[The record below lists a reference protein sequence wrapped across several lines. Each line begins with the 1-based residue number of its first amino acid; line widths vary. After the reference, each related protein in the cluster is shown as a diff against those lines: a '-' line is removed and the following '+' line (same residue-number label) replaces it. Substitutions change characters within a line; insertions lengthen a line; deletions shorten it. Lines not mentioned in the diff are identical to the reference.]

1 MLNSEKMIA
10 SIEQQDLEHA
20 NKYFQ
25 KALKT
30 DDDQTLLALGDYL
43 ESIGFFPQAKEIYL
57 ALKEEYPEVYL
68 NLAQI
73 AADDNQIEEAFLYLD
88 HISPESDDYVNALLV
103 MADLYD
109 LEGLTDVAREKLL
122 EARKISQDPLIIFG
136 LAETEMSL
144 NHFKEAI
151 DLYASLD
158 NRDILAI
165 TGVSTYQR
173 IGRITGKP
181 GVVIATSGPGIS
193 NLATGLVTATAE
205 GDPVLAIGGQVKR
218 SDLLKRSHQSMN
230 NVAMLEPITKYSAEV
245 QDANTLSET
254 IANAY
259 RRAKSGKPGAS
270 FISIPQDVTDSP
282 VSVKAI
288 KPLTA
293 PKLGSASVEDINY
306 LAQAIRNAVLPVLL
320 LGNGASDE
328 KVTASIRKL
337 LESVK
342 LPVVETFQGAGIVS
356 RELEEETFF
365 GRVGLFRNQPGD
377 MLLKKSD
384 LVIAI
389 GYDPIEYE
397 ARNWNAEISAR
408 VIVIDV
414 AQAEIDTYF
423 QPERELIGNI
433 ADTIDLL
440 LPAVNGYALPQGSVE
455 YLQNLKKNLDGD
467 IKFDRQ
473 SKEGLVHPLDVIDI
487 LQDQAKDDMTVTV
500 DVGSHYIWMARYFKS
515 YEARH
520 LLFSNGMQT
529 LGVALPW
536 AISAAL
542 VRPNKTVLSVS
553 GDGGFLFSAQ
563 ELEVAVRLKL
573 PIVHMIWND
582 GRYNMVEFQEE
593 MKYGRSAGVQLGDV
607 DFVKYAEAFGAKGY
621 RVDSKESFK
630 ETLEQA
636 IKESAN
642 GPVLIDI
649 PIDYKDNGRL
659 GETILPDEFY

>member
-1 MLNSEKMIA
+1 
-10 SIEQQDLEHA
+10 
-20 NKYFQ
+20 
-25 KALKT
+25 
-30 DDDQTLLALGDYL
+30 
-43 ESIGFFPQAKEIYL
+43 
-57 ALKEEYPEVYL
+57 
-68 NLAQI
+68 
-73 AADDNQIEEAFLYLD
+73 
-88 HISPESDDYVNALLV
+88 
-103 MADLYD
+103 MADIKENYGAD
-109 LEGLTDVAREKLL
+109 LVVDSLINHDVQYVFGIPGAKIDRIFDTL
-122 EARKISQDPLIIFG
+122 EDKGPQLI
-136 LAETEMSL
+136 
-144 NHFKEAI
+144 
-151 DLYASLD
+151 
-158 NRDILAI
+158 
-165 TGVSTYQR
+165 VSRHEQNATFMAQA

-193 NLATGLVTATAE
+193 NLATGLVTATSE

-230 NVAMLEPITKYSAEV
+230 NVALLEPITKYSAEV
-245 QDANTLSET
+245 HDANTLSET

-259 RRAKSGKPGAS
+259 RKAKSGKPGAS

-282 VSVKAI
+282 VKVKAI

-328 KVTASIRKL
+328 KVTASIRRL
-337 LESVK
+337 LDSVK

-384 LVIAI
+384 LVIAV

-414 AQAEIDTYF
+414 LQAEIDTYF
-423 QPERELIGNI
+423 QPERELIGDI
-433 ADTIDLL
+433 AETMDLL
-440 LPAVNGYALPQGSVE
+440 LPAVNGYSLPQGSVE

-467 IKFDRQ
+467 LKFDRQ
-473 SKEGLVHPLDVIDI
+473 SAEGLVHPLDVMEV
-487 LQDQAKDDMTVTV
+487 LQEQTEDDMTVTV

-536 AISAAL
+536 AIAAAL
-542 VRPNKTVLSVS
+542 VRPNKTVISVS

-573 PIVHMIWND
+573 PIVHIIWND

-593 MKYGRSAGVQLGDV
+593 MKYGRSAGVQLGNV

-621 RVDSKESFK
+621 RVDSKQEFN
-630 ETLEQA
+630 ERLAQA
-636 IKESAN
+636 IKESEH

>member
-1 MLNSEKMIA
+1 MTDSEK
-10 SIEQQDLEHA
+10 
-20 NKYFQ
+20 
-25 KALKT
+25 
-30 DDDQTLLALGDYL
+30 
-43 ESIGFFPQAKEIYL
+43 
-57 ALKEEYPEVYL
+57 
-68 NLAQI
+68 
-73 AADDNQIEEAFLYLD
+73 LYG
-88 HISPESDDYVNALLV
+88 
-103 MADLYD
+103 ADLVVDSLINHDVKYVFGIPGAKID
-109 LEGLTDVAREKLL
+109 RVFDTLEDKGP
-122 EARKISQDPLIIFG
+122 QLI
-136 LAETEMSL
+136 
-144 NHFKEAI
+144 
-151 DLYASLD
+151 
-158 NRDILAI
+158 
-165 TGVSTYQR
+165 VSRHEQNATFMAQG

-542 VRPNKTVLSVS
+542 VRPNKTVFSVS

>member
-1 MLNSEKMIA
+1 M
-10 SIEQQDLEHA
+10 
-20 NKYFQ
+20 
-25 KALKT
+25 T
-30 DDDQTLLALGDYL
+30 D
-43 ESIGFFPQAKEIYL
+43 SKKIYG
-57 ALKEEYPEVYL
+57 
-68 NLAQI
+68 
-73 AADDNQIEEAFLYLD
+73 
-88 HISPESDDYVNALLV
+88 
-103 MADLYD
+103 ADLVVDSLINHDVKYVFGIPGAKID
-109 LEGLTDVAREKLL
+109 RVFDTLEDKGP
-122 EARKISQDPLIIFG
+122 QLI
-136 LAETEMSL
+136 
-144 NHFKEAI
+144 
-151 DLYASLD
+151 
-158 NRDILAI
+158 
-165 TGVSTYQR
+165 VSRHEQNATFMAQG

-408 VIVIDV
+408 IIVIDV

>member
-1 MLNSEKMIA
+1 M
-10 SIEQQDLEHA
+10 
-20 NKYFQ
+20 
-25 KALKT
+25 T
-30 DDDQTLLALGDYL
+30 D
-43 ESIGFFPQAKEIYL
+43 SKKIYG
-57 ALKEEYPEVYL
+57 
-68 NLAQI
+68 
-73 AADDNQIEEAFLYLD
+73 
-88 HISPESDDYVNALLV
+88 
-103 MADLYD
+103 ADLVVDSLINHDVKYVFGIPGAKID
-109 LEGLTDVAREKLL
+109 RVFDTLEDKGP
-122 EARKISQDPLIIFG
+122 QLI
-136 LAETEMSL
+136 
-144 NHFKEAI
+144 
-151 DLYASLD
+151 
-158 NRDILAI
+158 
-165 TGVSTYQR
+165 VSRHEQNATFMAQG

-659 GETILPDEFY
+659 SETILPDEFY